1 MVTEQGVRV
10 VPTSTWERLPEAR
23 RQAVTKAAQDE
34 FAVRGFS
41 GGSLNVIAREAGVAK
56 GSLFQY
62 FRDKQDLYAYLSEQ
76 ASARIRSDME
86 SAISA
91 QDWEQGLFGP
101 LRDLVVAWEE
111 YFHSHPLE
119 LAMTVAV
126 NLEPDGSARMAV
138 RGAANEHYLAVLR
151 PLLSGAQQRGHLR
164 EDADVDAFL
173 ALLLVLLPHIALASH
188 SPGLDPVLGLSSAD
202 RKERVLAIDR
212 LIAVLRAAFGPRDD
226 AGRGRAR
233 VRR

>member
-1 MVTEQGVRV
+1 M
-10 VPTSTWERLPEAR
+10 PTSTWERLPDTR

-34 FAVRGFS
+34 FAVHGFS

-91 QDWEQGLFGP
+91 LDWEQELFGP

-111 YFHSHPLE
+111 YFHAHPLE

-126 NLEPDGSARMAV
+126 NLEPDRSARTAV

-151 PLLSGAQQRGHLR
+151 PMLAGAQQRGHLR
-164 EDADVDAFL
+164 DDADVDVFL
-173 ALLLVLLPHIALASH
+173 ALLLVLLPHIALAAH
-188 SPGLDPVLGLSSAD
+188 SPGLDPVLGLSSED
-202 RKERVLAIDR
+202 RSDRVLAIDR
-212 LIAVLRAAFGPRDD
+212 LIAVLRAAFGPPDD
-226 AGRGRAR
+226 VGR
-233 VRR
+233 

>member
-1 MVTEQGVRV
+1 M
-10 VPTSTWERLPEAR
+10 PTSTWERLPDAR
-23 RQAVTKAAQDE
+23 RQAVTQAAQNE

-62 FRDKQDLYAYLSEQ
+62 FLDKQDLYAYLSEQ
-76 ASARIRSDME
+76 ASVRIRLDME

-91 QDWEQGLFGP
+91 LDWEQGLFVP

-151 PLLSGAQQRGHLR
+151 PLLAGAQQRGHLR
-164 EDADVDAFL
+164 DDADVDAFL
-173 ALLLVLLPHIALASH
+173 ALLLILLPHIALASH
-188 SPGLDPVLGLSSAD
+188 SPGLDPVLGLSSQD
-202 RKERVLAIDR
+202 RGERVLAIDR
-212 LIAVLRAAFGPRDD
+212 LMAVLRAAFGPRGD
-226 AGRGRAR
+226 

>member
-1 MVTEQGVRV
+1 M
-10 VPTSTWERLPEAR
+10 PMSTWERLPEGR
-23 RQAVTKAAQDE
+23 RQAVTRAAQDE
-34 FAVRGFS
+34 FAARGFS

-86 SAISA
+86 VAIA
-91 QDWEQGLFGP
+91 ALDWEQELFGP
-101 LRDLVVAWEE
+101 LRDIVVAWEG

-151 PLLSGAQQRGHLR
+151 PLLAGAQKRGHLR
-164 EDADVDAFL
+164 ADADVDAFL

-188 SPGLDPVLGLSSAD
+188 SPGLDPVLGLSSQD
-202 RKERVLAIDR
+202 RGERLLAIDR
-212 LIAVLRAAFGPRDD
+212 LVAVLRDAFAPQDD
-226 AGRGRAR
+226 AGP
-233 VRR
+233 

>member
-1 MVTEQGVRV
+1 M
-10 VPTSTWERLPEAR
+10 
-23 RQAVTKAAQDE
+23 
-34 FAVRGFS
+34 RGFS

-62 FRDKQDLYAYLSEQ
+62 FHDKQDLYAYLSER
-76 ASARIRSDME
+76 ASARIHSDME
-86 SAISA
+86 SAIRA
-91 QDWEQGLFGP
+91 MDWGQGFFGP

-126 NLEPDGSARMAV
+126 NLEPDRSARMAV

-151 PLLSGAQQRGHLR
+151 PLMAGAQQRGHLR

-188 SPGLDPVLGLSSAD
+188 SPGLDPVLGLGSED
-202 RKERVLAIDR
+202 RAERVRAIDR
-212 LIAVLRAAFGPRDD
+212 VIATLRDAFGPHEDV
-226 AGRGRAR
+226 GH
-233 VRR
+233 

>member
-1 MVTEQGVRV
+1 M
-10 VPTSTWERLPEAR
+10 PTTTWERLPEKR
-23 RQAVTKAAQDE
+23 RQAVTRAAQDE
-34 FAVRGFS
+34 FAARGFS

-62 FRDKQDLYAYLSEQ
+62 FQDKQDLYAYLSEL
-76 ASARIRSDME
+76 ASARIHSDME

-91 QDWEQGLFGP
+91 LDWEQEFFEP

-151 PLLSGAQQRGHLR
+151 PLLAGAKQRGHLR
-164 EDADVDAFL
+164 DDADADAFL

-188 SPGLDPVLGLSSAD
+188 SPGLDPVLGLSSENRD
-202 RKERVLAIDR
+202 ERVIAIDR
-212 LIAVLRAAFGPRDD
+212 LVAVLRDAFGPRKA
-226 AGRGRAR
+226 AGVKARAR
-233 VRR
+233 PRAR